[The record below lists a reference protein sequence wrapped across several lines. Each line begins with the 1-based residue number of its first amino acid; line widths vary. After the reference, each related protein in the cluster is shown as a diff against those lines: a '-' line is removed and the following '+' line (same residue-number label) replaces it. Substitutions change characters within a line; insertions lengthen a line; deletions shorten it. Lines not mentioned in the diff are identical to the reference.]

1 MSPLPA
7 AISFGQALLTVLEV
21 FLLVIWVWLFVT
33 VILDLFRDDGI
44 SGWAKAGWVILLIVL
59 PILGVLIYLIARG
72 DKMRERYIVQQRE
85 LRQATDEY
93 VRSVAASLAD
103 ELAKLNEL
111 REKGALSAEE
121 FAQAKASLLSRQ
133 PAVSG

>member
-1 MSPLPA
+1 MPPIFA
-7 AISFGQALLTVLEV
+7 AISFGEALLTVLEV

-33 VILDLFRDDGI
+33 VILDLLRDDGL

-72 DKMRERYIVQQRE
+72 DKMRERYITQQRE

-93 VRSVAASLAD
+93 IRSIAGSPAD
-103 ELAKLNEL
+103 ELEKLSKL
-111 REKGALSAEE
+111 HEKGALSAEE
-121 FAQAKASLLSRQ
+121 FAQAKASLLSR
-133 PAVSG
+133 PSAVAG

>member
-1 MSPLPA
+1 MPPIPA

-21 FLLVIWVWLFVT
+21 FLLVIWVWLFIT
-33 VILDLFRDDGI
+33 VILDLFRDDGL

-72 DKMRERYIVQQRE
+72 DKMRERYIAQQRE

-93 VRSVAASLAD
+93 IRSVAPSPAD
-103 ELAKLNEL
+103 ELEKLNGL

-121 FAQAKASLLSRQ
+121 FARAKASLLSR
-133 PAVSG
+133 PLAASE